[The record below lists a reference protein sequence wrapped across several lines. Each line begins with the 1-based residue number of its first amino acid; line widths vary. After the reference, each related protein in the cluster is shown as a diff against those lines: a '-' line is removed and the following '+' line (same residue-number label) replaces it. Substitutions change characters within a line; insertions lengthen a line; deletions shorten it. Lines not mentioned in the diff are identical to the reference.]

1 MRPLN
6 PDGVSNFKAGF
17 ARFFFRFKVGT
28 RMGILLRRIL
38 MAEDNKREVRLNFRV
53 PQPLKDKVVAEADKM
68 GLSQSE
74 LCRYI
79 VMTYFEK
86 KEK

>member
-1 MRPLN
+1 
-6 PDGVSNFKAGF
+6 
-17 ARFFFRFKVGT
+17 
-28 RMGILLRRIL
+28 

-53 PQPLKDKVVAEADKM
+53 PQSLKDKVVAEADKM